1 MEEIKNTPLENF
13 DWDAYENG
21 TVETAAQK
29 EDQEKAYDQTLN
41 KVSEHEVVE
50 GKIIALDK
58 RQAIVDIGYKSD
70 GVIPISDF
78 RYNPDVKVGDV
89 LEFYIESL

>member
-29 EDQEKAYDQTLN
+29 EDQEKSHD
-41 KVSEHEVVE
+41 SSDHHGGIREEVYE
-50 GKIIALDK
+50 A
-58 RQAIVDIGYKSD
+58 
-70 GVIPISDF
+70 
-78 RYNPDVKVGDV
+78 
-89 LEFYIESL
+89 